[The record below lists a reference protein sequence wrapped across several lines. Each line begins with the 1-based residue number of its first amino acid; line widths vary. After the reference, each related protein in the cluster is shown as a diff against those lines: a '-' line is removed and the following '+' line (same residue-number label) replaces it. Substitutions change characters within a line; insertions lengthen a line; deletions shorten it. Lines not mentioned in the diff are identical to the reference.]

1 MKKFFTLLFAL
12 SALALSLQAQDFDDT
27 FVFVDKDANVFQNGA
42 TITRTEV
49 VPNGVEGEKIDAGV
63 YVLNTSGGANDFIK
77 MHYTINQID
86 NGAFQICFPTTCNTK
101 DAVGTYETSAGQLM
115 GNMQD
120 IMSEWIPVAD
130 GVCDVTL
137 LIEVMTKKSGFPPSY
152 EHKAYGP
159 TLTIKFVKGDV
170 PGPEPL
176 MGDVNGDGEVNIS
189 DVNSLIDI
197 VLSGSTENDAADVNN
212 DGEINISDVNALIDI
227 ILS

>member
-1 MKKFFTLLFAL
+1 MKKCFTLLFAL
-12 SALALSLQAQDFDDT
+12 SALALSLQAQDVDNT
-27 FVFVDKDANVFQNGA
+27 FVFVDAEANVFENGA
-42 TITRTEV
+42 MITRTEV
-49 VPNGVEGEKIDAGV
+49 VPNGLDGEKIDAGV
-63 YVLNTSGGANDFIK
+63 YVLNTSGGSDFIK

-86 NGAFQICFPTTCNTK
+86 NGAFQICFPSTCNTK

-120 IMSEWIPVAD
+120 IMSEWLPVAD

-137 LIEVMTKKSGFPPSY
+137 LIEVMTKKAGFPPSY

-159 TLTIKFVKGDV
+159 TLTIKFVKGDA

-197 VLSGSTENDAADVNN
+197 VLSGRTDNNAADVNK

>member
-1 MKKFFTLLFAL
+1 
-12 SALALSLQAQDFDDT
+12 
-27 FVFVDKDANVFQNGA
+27 
-42 TITRTEV
+42 
-49 VPNGVEGEKIDAGV
+49 
-63 YVLNTSGGANDFIK
+63 
-77 MHYTINQID
+77 
-86 NGAFQICFPTTCNTK
+86 
-101 DAVGTYETSAGQLM
+101 
-115 GNMQD
+115 
-120 IMSEWIPVAD
+120 
-130 GVCDVTL
+130 
-137 LIEVMTKKSGFPPSY
+137 MTKKSGFPPSY